1 MEQYGQA
8 ALAGWRKPVAERL
21 APPLE
26 NNTPLD
32 GDQARALIGA
42 TFFVL
47 SVVYVVSTIRRVLAE
62 A

>member
-1 MEQYGQA
+1 M
-8 ALAGWRKPVAERL
+8 AERL

-26 NNTPLD
+26 SNTPLS

-47 SVVYVVSTIRRVLAE
+47 SVIYVVGTIRRVLAE